1 MSEIL
6 LILSFLVPMLLACF
20 VHRLESRWWLLS
32 AAMPALYLGLMGEQ
46 GSAISLPWVMLGVN
60 FELDATAQLFLIFT
74 SLIWMLAALTIPQR
88 DLMPGATGYRK
99 QSFLLAMAGN
109 MLLVT
114 AADMLSFYVGFA
126 LMGLSAYGLLW
137 GASQRARRAAR
148 IYLVF
153 TLIGELALFSA
164 LLLMMVNSDSL
175 LFAELHA
182 EPLPEVAL
190 LLLLLG
196 FGIKVAIPGLH
207 LWLPRAYTLAPL
219 FGVVVLSGP
228 MMKAGLLGWLR
239 FLPFGESLDPLWGD
253 LLLLLGVI
261 GVVLGMLLGVVQRQ
275 PRSVLAYS
283 SIAKMGMFSALI
295 GFLLNHP
302 DMVAAVLPV
311 IVLMALHH
319 LMVKPML
326 FVGLDL
332 WQKGVSVYLMLPAL
346 GLLSLSLVAFPL
358 TGGGASKHLLSA
370 ALNGDLAWLLLLAG
384 IAAVLLIWR
393 FLSLLQIG
401 KFIEQTDSV
410 TLIAWFALLPVAVW
424 APFVWDGISFEVKA
438 LLPLMLGAGL
448 ILMGLFLR
456 RWFALL
462 QQSADLRLQRM
473 IPRFPQLH
481 LDSLELRAGLP
492 LQWHP
497 LKQTLQPQRSDQRRQ
512 LTWSLQDSA
521 IWWLMLILALL
532 LALTL
537 SN

>member
-1 MSEIL
+1 MSELL
-6 LILSFLVPMLLACF
+6 LILSFLVPILLACF
-20 VHRLESRWWLLS
+20 VHRLQSRWWLLS
-32 AAMPALYLGLMGEQ
+32 AAMPALYLGLMGKQ
-46 GSAISLPWVMLGVN
+46 GSAISLPWVMLGVH
-60 FELDATAQLFLIFT
+60 FELDATAKLFLLFT
-74 SLIWMLAALTIPQR
+74 SLIWMLAALTIPHK
-88 DLMPGATGYRK
+88 DLMPGAAGYRQ

-109 MLLVT
+109 LMLVT

-164 LLLMMVNSDSL
+164 LLLLMVSSDSL
-175 LFAELHA
+175 LFAELQA
-182 EPLPEVAL
+182 QPLPEAAL
-190 LLLLLG
+190 VLLLLG

-239 FLPFGESLDPLWGD
+239 FLPFGESLNPLWGD

-261 GVVLGMLLGVVQRQ
+261 GVVLGMLLGVVQQQ
-275 PRSVLAYS
+275 PRTVLAYS
-283 SIAKMGMFSALI
+283 SISKMGMFSALI

-302 DMVAAVLPV
+302 DMVGAVLPV

-332 WQKGVSVYLMLPAL
+332 WQKGSSVYLMLPAL

-384 IAAVLLIWR
+384 IAAVLLVGR
-393 FLSLLQIG
+393 FLYLLQIG
-401 KFIEQTDSV
+401 KVVEQSDSV
-410 TLIAWFALLPVAVW
+410 ALIAWFALLPVAVW
-424 APFVWDGISFEVKA
+424 APFVWDGISFEAKA

-448 ILMGLFLR
+448 ILIALFLR

-462 QQSADLRLQRM
+462 QHSADLRLLRM
-473 IPRFPQLH
+473 IPRCPRLRI
-481 LDSLELRAGLP
+481 DSWAMQVDLP
-492 LQWHP
+492 LLWKP
-497 LKQTLQPQRSDQRRQ
+497 FKQTLQAQRPDQGRQ

-521 IWWLMLILALL
+521 IWWLMLMLALL